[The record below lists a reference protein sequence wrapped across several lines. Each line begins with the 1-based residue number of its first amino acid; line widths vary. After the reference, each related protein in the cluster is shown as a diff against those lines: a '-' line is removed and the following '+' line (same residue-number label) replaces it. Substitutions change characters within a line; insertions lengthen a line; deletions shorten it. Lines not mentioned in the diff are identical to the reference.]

1 MNRARVLQVVL
12 VISGLL
18 FTAAAYPLVL
28 FWRQQPSLAMML
40 SLYVPLGIF
49 LFAAVQN
56 PSAHRS
62 VILYAGWANIAHASL
77 MGVQGFYK
85 VIAQRE
91 LVGSALFI
99 VIGIALLA
107 LAPKKEIQK
116 QSSAATV

>member
-1 MNRARVLQVVL
+1 M
-12 VISGLL
+12 SGLL

-49 LFAAVQN
+49 LLAAVRN

-62 VILYAGWANIAHASL
+62 LILYAAWANIAHASL
-77 MGVQGFYK
+77 MGVQAFYK

-91 LVGSALFI
+91 LVGSAVFI

-107 LAPKKEIQK
+107 LAPKKQAAERA
-116 QSSAATV
+116 SAATA